1 MSLACSTCAG
11 CCNRE
16 PGCASSIVASR
27 LVDTRLNSLHDSWTR
42 SLYTSTIQSYTT
54 LYSTRETHLV
64 YHHAACVGMCNGVR
78 GAHICAH
85 TVHIAPL
92 LVGRSCAHVHMR
104 ILGPVRVCG
113 AVRGVAEDELEQSRV
128 ARESLLLQEI
138 AEASDGAALQDV
150 GERDKSP
157 ERTVGIRRPEQS
169 HQLARRALQ
178 LAPLCSEGG

>member
-1 MSLACSTCAG
+1 
-11 CCNRE
+11 
-16 PGCASSIVASR
+16 
-27 LVDTRLNSLHDSWTR
+27 
-42 SLYTSTIQSYTT
+42 
-54 LYSTRETHLV
+54 
-64 YHHAACVGMCNGVR
+64 
-78 GAHICAH
+78 
-85 TVHIAPL
+85 
-92 LVGRSCAHVHMR
+92 MR